1 MPASE
6 FPPEVLTRT
15 KKGEMEVRSLIDRGR
30 YARYNYLNPET
41 GAPMKGGK
49 VKFVL
54 MSDRGAPEEYL
65 IIPMKSRRDP
75 LIPAPEKGARKVW
88 DGTRSVGL

>member
-1 MPASE
+1 
-6 FPPEVLTRT
+6 
-15 KKGEMEVRSLIDRGR
+15 
-30 YARYNYLNPET
+30 
-41 GAPMKGGK
+41 MKGGK